1 MVNEAKRFFRFM
13 DQDQSG
19 QVTFFEYWHFIK
31 RYLQFKGIT
40 KETIYTGRDYYK
52 QQFSIISENKWS
64 FTEA

>member
-52 QQFSIISENKWS
+52 Q
-64 FTEA
+64 